1 MLNIKKLRVK
11 LATHYYHEVID
22 GIYESSVAQRGHLE
36 ADLRQRAADVEA
48 DETLE
53 PDKKEHVLSSF
64 GDELFIADL
73 TTELAGEMM
82 VVALFKTS
90 EISIKNMATF
100 SGLFTEK
107 QVASFYRFSE
117 LGNNLKKK
125 VCDIKS
131 LKNYKSFN
139 ELRCINN
146 SVKHSD
152 KVSKDLASFPGWV
165 EGQKLTDL
173 HAHYRRLKDD
183 VIEFVEEIQT
193 AIIKKIP

>member
-1 MLNIKKLRVK
+1 MLNIKKLRVR

-22 GIYESSVAQRGHLE
+22 GIYESSVAQRSQLE
-36 ADLRQRAADVEA
+36 ADLRNRAADVEA
-48 DETLE
+48 DEALE
-53 PDKKEHVLSSF
+53 PDERENVLSSF
-64 GDELFIADL
+64 DDELFIADL

-117 LGNNLKKK
+117 LSSNLKNK
-125 VCDIKS
+125 VCDIKT
-131 LKNYKSFN
+131 LRNYTSFN

-152 KVSKDLASFPGWV
+152 KVNKELASFPGWV
-165 EGQKLTDL
+165 EGKKLTDL

-183 VIEFVEEIQT
+183 VIKFVEEIQD